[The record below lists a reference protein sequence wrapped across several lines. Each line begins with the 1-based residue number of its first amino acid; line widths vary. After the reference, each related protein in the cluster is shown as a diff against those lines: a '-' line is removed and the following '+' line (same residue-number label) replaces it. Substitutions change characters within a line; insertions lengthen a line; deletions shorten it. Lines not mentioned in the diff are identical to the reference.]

1 MKTRNTV
8 KLNLVSLTAI
18 FAMLLGFAVPSAA
31 FAQEG
36 EMTVATV
43 QQVDLNA
50 ADAETLAATLKGV
63 GLSKAKAIVAYRE
76 MYGPFAS
83 IDELTEVKGIGGAIL
98 ERNRDRLVLR

>member
-1 MKTRNTV
+1 MKIRNTS

-18 FAMLLGFAVPSAA
+18 FAMLVGFVLPSAA

-36 EMTVATV
+36 DMTVATV

-83 IDELTEVKGIGGAIL
+83 IEELTEVKGIGGAIL

>member
-1 MKTRNTV
+1 MKIRNKV
-8 KLNLVSLTAI
+8 KINLVSIAAI
-18 FAMLLGFAVPSAA
+18 CATLLGFAAPSTA

-36 EMTVATV
+36 DMTVATV

>member
-1 MKTRNTV
+1 MTIRNTL
-8 KLNLVSLTAI
+8 KLNLVSVTAVI
-18 FAMLLGFAVPSAA
+18 AMLVGFALPSTT
-31 FAQEG
+31 FAEES

-43 QQVDLNA
+43 QQIDINA
-50 ADAETLAATLKGV
+50 ADAETLATTLKGV

-83 IDELTEVKGIGGAIL
+83 IEELTEVKGIGGALL

>member
-1 MKTRNTV
+1 MKIRNTV
-8 KLNLVSLTAI
+8 KLNLVPIAAI
-18 FAMLLGFAVPSAA
+18 CAMLLGFAAPSTA
-31 FAQEG
+31 FAQEA
-36 EMTVATV
+36 EITVATV

-76 MYGPFAS
+76 MYGPFSS
-83 IDELTEVKGIGGAIL
+83 IEELTEIKGIGGAIL